1 MLGIPLPFSRDN
13 PNAGFS
19 LTLSVLTPPALTR

>member
-1 MLGIPLPFSRDN
+1 MLGIQLPFFREN

-19 LTLSVLTPPALTR
+19 LTLSALTPPALTR